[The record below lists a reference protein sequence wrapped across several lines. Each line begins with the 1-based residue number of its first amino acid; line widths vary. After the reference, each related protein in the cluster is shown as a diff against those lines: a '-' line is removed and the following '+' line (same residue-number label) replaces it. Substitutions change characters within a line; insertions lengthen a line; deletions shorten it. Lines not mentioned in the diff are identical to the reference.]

1 MSAVDPII
9 PVHYQIFYIVIGT
22 ISIIGNGFIVYVT
35 IRSSSLRSP
44 CNIFIALISVGD
56 LVHMFAHYI
65 MVISHNVTHDHQLR
79 HDVCL
84 YWQTIPLFGML
95 FSSMMLLQVAVDRLL
110 SLRAMYK
117 VVCIIV
123 APMVG
128 ATYQLF
134 LNATMIINLMIIS
147 CYAVFLC
154 LVRRVHINQDNMR
167 HIYRS
172 LIVISL
178 SIVFGWL
185 ATMLIAIA
193 GSLFHW
199 NIERLHLNFIAGLFL
214 NFSCACNFF
223 VYYAIS
229 NEYRRIFDCYL
240 HIGRLKNAIGI
251 EHMKPMMSAVNLY
264 PDVIPVPYQVFY
276 IIIPTISI
284 IGNIFIV
291 YVTIRSRSLRS
302 PCNIFIALI
311 SMGDILH
318 MLGHYVMIISHDVVD
333 DHQLRQDICVY
344 WQILPLIGLFY
355 SSLMLLQV
363 AIDRLLTLRSLYK
376 FATGSYKSVYIAFQA
391 LISAVFA
398 TTMVV
403 WIVLERDPK
412 KKVVCVITAP
422 MIGAAYQFF
431 LNSIMVINIL
441 IIISYAVFLCFVRR
455 VRINQDNM
463 RHIYRSLIIIS
474 LSTVFGWFS
483 TILIAFVGNV
493 LHLQIDRIYVNLLAG
508 LFVNCACAC
517 NFFVYYTV
525 SAEYRRIFD
534 YHLGIGRFKKAIG
547 FKVASVSTEMPP
559 YVTQHHPTGNPSHR
573 SS

>member
-1 MSAVDPII
+1 
-9 PVHYQIFYIVIGT
+9 
-22 ISIIGNGFIVYVT
+22 
-35 IRSSSLRSP
+35 
-44 CNIFIALISVGD
+44 
-56 LVHMFAHYI
+56 
-65 MVISHNVTHDHQLR
+65 
-79 HDVCL
+79 
-84 YWQTIPLFGML
+84 
-95 FSSMMLLQVAVDRLL
+95 
-110 SLRAMYK
+110 
-117 VVCIIV
+117 
-123 APMVG
+123 
-128 ATYQLF
+128 
-134 LNATMIINLMIIS
+134 MIINLMIIS

-251 EHMKPMMSAVNLY
+251 GA
-264 PDVIPVPYQVFY
+264 
-276 IIIPTISI
+276 
-284 IGNIFIV
+284 
-291 YVTIRSRSLRS
+291 SLRS

-431 LNSIMVINIL
+431 LNSIMAINIS
-441 IIISYAVFLCFVRR
+441 IIRVSDDKEKEGMREGKSRIAPCKCVEEEKSAAVCRTSGESR
-455 VRINQDNM
+455 CHR
-463 RHIYRSLIIIS
+463 
-474 LSTVFGWFS
+474 
-483 TILIAFVGNV
+483 
-493 LHLQIDRIYVNLLAG
+493 
-508 LFVNCACAC
+508 
-517 NFFVYYTV
+517 
-525 SAEYRRIFD
+525 AEYRRIFD

-547 FKVASVSTEMPP
+547 FKVASVSTEVPP
-559 YVTQHHPTGNPSHR
+559 YVTQHHITGNPSHR

>member
-1 MSAVDPII
+1 MLV
-9 PVHYQIFYIVIGT
+9 
-22 ISIIGNGFIVYVT
+22 
-35 IRSSSLRSP
+35 
-44 CNIFIALISVGD
+44 LI
-56 LVHMFAHYI
+56 Y
-65 MVISHNVTHDHQLR
+65 
-79 HDVCL
+79 
-84 YWQTIPLFGML
+84 
-95 FSSMMLLQVAVDRLL
+95 VDRDLNT
-110 SLRAMYK
+110 K

-251 EHMKPMMSAVNLY
+251 GA
-264 PDVIPVPYQVFY
+264 
-276 IIIPTISI
+276 
-284 IGNIFIV
+284 
-291 YVTIRSRSLRS
+291 SLRS